1 MKILLAVDDSPG
13 SRQMLKRLAAQD
25 VWLRKENEYTVF
37 HAVPAVPHPA
47 SAFMTVDEARA
58 LYDEDAESVLK
69 RYRTFFEQRGLLA
82 AFAYEIGE
90 ASDLIAR
97 KARRV
102 ACDLI
107 IMGSHGHR
115 ALGAMLLGST
125 TTKVLAR
132 CRTPVLIV
140 R

>member
-1 MKILLAVDDSPG
+1 MKILLAVDDSPC

-25 VWLRKENEYTVF
+25 VWLRKEHEYTVF

-47 SAFMTVDEARA
+47 AAFLKADEARA
-58 LYDEDAESVLK
+58 LYDEDAESVLS
-69 RYRTFFEQRGLLA
+69 RYRAFFEERGLTA
-82 AFAYEIGE
+82 VFAYEIGE

-97 KARRV
+97 KARQL

-107 IMGSHGHR
+107 IMGSHGHG
-115 ALGAMLLGST
+115 ALGGMLLGST

-132 CRTPVLIV
+132 CRTPVLVV

>member
-25 VWLRKENEYTVF
+25 VWLRKEHEYTVF

-47 SAFMTVDEARA
+47 AAFMKADEARA
-58 LYDEDAESVLK
+58 LYDDDAESVLA
-69 RYRTFFEQRGLLA
+69 RYRTFFEQRGLPA
-82 AFAYEIGE
+82 AFAHEIGE

-97 KARRV
+97 KARQG

-107 IMGSHGHR
+107 VMGSHGHG

-125 TTKVLAR
+125 TAKVLAR
-132 CRTPVLIV
+132 CRIPVLVV